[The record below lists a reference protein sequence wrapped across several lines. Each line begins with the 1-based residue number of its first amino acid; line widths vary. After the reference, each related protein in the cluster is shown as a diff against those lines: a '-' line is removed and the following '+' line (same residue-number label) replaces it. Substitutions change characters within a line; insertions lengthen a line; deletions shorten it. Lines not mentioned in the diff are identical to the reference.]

1 MPDLEKLLQRLI
13 ENQVEFVIVGGYAAI
28 AHGVTLTTFD
38 VDVCSPLT
46 FENLEKIHTSLTGLR
61 PYHRETPQEIPFVMP
76 DDFKRNLR
84 NLYLHT
90 DLGQIDFLGEILGVG
105 DYASVFRQSQ
115 VAELPFGQCRI
126 LDCAAL
132 LKAKEATA
140 RPKDLLAAQMLRAIL
155 ESSSGSTHK
164 PHD

>member
-13 ENQVEFVIVGGYAAI
+13 ENHVEFVVVGGYAAI

-46 FENLEKIHTSLTGLR
+46 CENLERIYTALSGLR

-76 DDFKRNLR
+76 DDFKRKLN

-90 DLGQIDFLGEILGVG
+90 SLGQIDFLGEILGVG
-105 DYASVFRQSQ
+105 GYANVFEHSL
-115 VAELPFGQCRI
+115 VANLPFGPCRI
-126 LDCAAL
+126 LDCATL

-140 RPKDLLAAQMLRAIL
+140 RPKDLLAAQMLRAVL
-155 ESSSGSTHK
+155 EGSSGQKSK
-164 PHD
+164 AP

>member
-13 ENQVEFVIVGGYAAI
+13 ENHVKFVIVGGYAAI

-38 VDVCSPLT
+38 VDVCSPLD
-46 FENLEKIHTSLTGLR
+46 FENLEKIHTAMTGLR
-61 PYHRETPQEIPFVMP
+61 PYHHETPQKIPFLMP

-105 DYASVFRQSQ
+105 DYANVFKQSLI
-115 VAELPFGQCRI
+115 AELPFGQTRI

-132 LKAKEATA
+132 LKAKDATA

-155 ESSSGSTHK
+155 EGSSGSK
-164 PHD
+164 PKIP